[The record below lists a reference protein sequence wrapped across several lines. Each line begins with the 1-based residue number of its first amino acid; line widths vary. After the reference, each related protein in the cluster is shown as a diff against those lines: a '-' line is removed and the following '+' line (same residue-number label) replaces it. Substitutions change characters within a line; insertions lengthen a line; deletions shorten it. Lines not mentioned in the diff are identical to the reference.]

1 MTRSAV
7 VTGAAM
13 GMGMFMARK
22 LAQRGWQVFAGV
34 MPGMD
39 TAELTRGVTLTPI
52 EQDVTDEAMVQAGA
66 QQVAGVLGGAGLD
79 LLINNAGVADIG
91 TGPIEGVDIEQG
103 KKLFDVN
110 LFGQVRVVKA
120 FLPLLLESRH
130 SPRILN
136 FASGAVRV
144 PMPCSGMYNMSK
156 YAVEGLTNTLRYELA
171 KFGVQ
176 ATSIEPGAVKTHMT
190 ADPIN
195 STARIWERST
205 PAIRARYEAKLRPIT
220 DQLGKMLLTA
230 NEPDAVTDEVL
241 KLIDVARLK
250 PRYMV
255 GKEVKML
262 PLSRRYSRR
271 APSNAWWPGN
281 STFRP
286 RYGAVAVGDYWCRT

>member
-13 GMGMFMARK
+13 GMGMLMARK
-22 LAQRGWQVFAGV
+22 LSQRGWQVFAGV
-34 MPGMD
+34 IPGAD

-52 EQDVTDEAMVQAGA
+52 GQDVTNEAMVQSGA
-66 QQVAGVLGGAGLD
+66 EQVARALGGAGLD
-79 LLINNAGVADIG
+79 LLINNAGIADIA
-91 TGPIEGVDIEQG
+91 TGPVEGVDIEQG
-103 KKLFDVN
+103 KRLFDVN
-110 LFGQVRVVKA
+110 AFGQVRVVKA
-120 FLPLLLESRH
+120 FLPLLLESRQ

-144 PMPCSGMYNMSK
+144 PMPCSSMYNMSK

-241 KLIDVARLK
+241 RLIDVPKLK

-262 PLSRRYSRR
+262 PLMQALLSESAFERL
-271 APSNAWWPGN
+271 
-281 STFRP
+281 
-286 RYGAVAVGDYWCRT
+286 VAKQFNI

>member
-1 MTRSAV
+1 MSRSAV

-13 GMGMFMARK
+13 GMGMLMARK
-22 LAQRGWQVFAGV
+22 LAQRGWRVFAGV
-34 MPGMD
+34 LPGVD
-39 TAELTRGVTLTPI
+39 IAELTREVTLTPI

-66 QQVAGVLGGAGLD
+66 RRVAEALNGAGLD
-79 LLINNAGVADIG
+79 LLINNAGVADIAS
-91 TGPIEGVDIEQG
+91 GPVEGVEIEQG

-110 LFGQVRVVKA
+110 VFGQFRVVKA
-120 FLPLLLESRH
+120 YLPMLFESRQ
-130 SPRILN
+130 SPRIIN

-144 PMPCSGMYNMSK
+144 PMPCSAMYNMSK

-190 ADPIN
+190 ADPVN
-195 STARIWERST
+195 STARIWERAT

-220 DQLGKMLLTA
+220 DQLGQLLLGA

-241 KLIDVARLK
+241 RLVDVPRLK

-262 PLSRRYSRR
+262 PLMQALLSESAFERL
-271 APSNAWWPGN
+271 
-281 STFRP
+281 
-286 RYGAVAVGDYWCRT
+286 VAKQFNI

>member
-1 MTRSAV
+1 MSRAAL

-13 GMGMFMARK
+13 GMGMLMARK
-22 LAQRGWQVFAGV
+22 LAQRGWRVFAGV
-34 MPGMD
+34 LPGAD
-39 TAELTRGVTLTPI
+39 TSALTRDLTLTPI

-66 QQVAGVLGGAGLD
+66 RRVAQALGGAGLD
-79 LLINNAGVADIG
+79 LLINNAGVADIA
-91 TGPIEGVDIEQG
+91 TGPVEGVDIEQG

-110 LFGQVRVVKA
+110 LFGQVRVIKA
-120 FLPLLLESRH
+120 YLPMLFESRQ

-136 FASGAVRV
+136 FSSGAVRV
-144 PMPCSGMYNMSK
+144 PMPCSAMYNMSK

-190 ADPIN
+190 ADPVN
-195 STARIWERST
+195 STARIWELST
-205 PAIRARYEAKLRPIT
+205 PAVRARYEAKLRPIT
-220 DQLGKMLLTA
+220 DQLGQMLLSA

-241 KLIDVARLK
+241 KLIDVPRLR

-262 PLSRRYSRR
+262 PLMQALLSESAFERL
-271 APSNAWWPGN
+271 
-281 STFRP
+281 
-286 RYGAVAVGDYWCRT
+286 VAKRFNI

>member
-7 VTGAAM
+7 VSGAAM
-13 GMGMFMARK
+13 GMGMLMARK

-34 MPGMD
+34 MPGLD
-39 TAELTRGVTLTPI
+39 TAELTRGVVLTPI
-52 EQDVTDEAMVQAGA
+52 DQDVTNEAMVQAGA
-66 QQVAGVLGGAGLD
+66 RQVAQALGGAGLD
-79 LLINNAGVADIG
+79 LLINNAGVADIA
-91 TGPIEGVDIEQG
+91 TGPVEGVDIEQG

-110 LFGQVRVVKA
+110 LFGQVRVAKA
-120 FLPLLLESRH
+120 FLPLLFESKQ

-144 PMPCSGMYNMSK
+144 PMPCSAMYNMSK

-176 ATSIEPGAVKTHMT
+176 VTSIEPGAVKTHMT

-230 NEPDAVTDEVL
+230 NDPDQVTNEVL
-241 KLIDVARLK
+241 KLIDVPKLK

-262 PLSRRYSRR
+262 PLMQALLSESAFERL
-271 APSNAWWPGN
+271 
-281 STFRP
+281 
-286 RYGAVAVGDYWCRT
+286 VARQFNI

>member
-1 MTRSAV
+1 MSRSAL

-13 GMGMFMARK
+13 GMGMLMARK
-22 LAQRGWQVFAGV
+22 LAQRGWRVFAGV
-34 MPGMD
+34 LPG
-39 TAELTRGVTLTPI
+39 AELGELTRDVTLTPI

-66 QQVAGVLGGAGLD
+66 QRVAGALQGAGLD
-79 LLINNAGVADIG
+79 LLINNAGIADIAS
-91 TGPIEGVDIEQG
+91 GPVEGVDIEQG

-110 LFGQVRVVKA
+110 LFGQFRVIKA
-120 FLPLLLESRH
+120 YLPMLFESRQ

-144 PMPCSGMYNMSK
+144 PMPCSAMYNMSK
-156 YAVEGLTNTLRYELA
+156 YGVEGLTNTLRYELA

-190 ADPIN
+190 ADPVN
-195 STARIWERST
+195 STARIWERAT
-205 PAIRARYEAKLRPIT
+205 PAIRARYEAKLRPVT
-220 DQLGKMLLTA
+220 DQLGQLLLSA

-241 KLIDVARLK
+241 KLVDVARLK

-262 PLSRRYSRR
+262 PLMQALLSESAFERL
-271 APSNAWWPGN
+271 
-281 STFRP
+281 
-286 RYGAVAVGDYWCRT
+286 VAKQFNI